1 MKRRFTSDAIMHI
14 YQRSVSGCNIFYST
28 DDFIVFYTIVAVK
41 ARKYEISLL
50 GLCLMIDHI
59 HMLLSATTLAEL
71 SRFISACTSVFVREF
86 NARTGRSGP
95 LFESSYGSAIKQE
108 LKKIRS
114 AIAYLFNN
122 PVEKMLCSKAEEYR
136 WNFLAYYISS
146 TPFSK
151 SIKSQSR
158 KLRRSIKIV
167 NESFTKGQYLKYALI
182 DNLYRDLDREECDYL
197 TDYIISIYF
206 PFKAS
211 VKNYFKSYENMVL
224 AINSNTGSEYEISE
238 KHYCKSDTQY
248 REIIIFLKRNG
259 ITNVKDCIT
268 MPIDRKI
275 FYARA
280 IKEATSASYTQIRK
294 FLHLP
299 KTKG

>member
-1 MKRRFTSDAIMHI
+1 MKRHFTPDGIMHI
-14 YQRSVSGCNIFYST
+14 YQRSISGYNLFYST

-41 ARKYEISLL
+41 ARTYGITLL
-50 GLCLMIDHI
+50 GLCLMIDHV
-59 HMLLSATTLAEL
+59 HMLLSATSLAEL
-71 SRFISACTSVFVREF
+71 SRFISSCTSVFVREF
-86 NARTGRSGP
+86 NARSGRSGP

-136 WNFLAYYISS
+136 WNFLAYHISS

-151 SIKSQSR
+151 PIKSPSR

-167 NESFTKGQYLKYALI
+167 NESLTKGQYLKYALI
-182 DNLYRDLDREECDYL
+182 DNLYRDLDREESDYL
-197 TDYIISIYF
+197 TDYIISTCF
-206 PFKAS
+206 PFDTS
-211 VKNYFKSYENMVL
+211 ITDYFKSYENMVL

-238 KHYCKSDTQY
+238 KHYCKSDSQY

-280 IKEATSASYTQIRK
+280 IKDATSASYTQIRK